1 MMHHPDAP
9 VLAPPPYSVVA
20 NKNNDNRIDL
30 SKRTPA
36 LLQTGLG
43 GGALALNTIQ
53 PYRVS

>member
-43 GGALALNTIQ
+43 GAALALNTIQ